1 MSEEQLRAAALE
13 YHEFPRPGK
22 ISIAPTKPLANQRD
36 LSLAYSPGVAYACTA
51 IQQNPAEAARYTA
64 RANLVA
70 VITNGSAVLGLGNI
84 GALAGKPVMEGKAC
98 LFKKFAGIDV
108 YDIEI
113 GESDPDKVV
122 EVVAGLEPTFG
133 GINLED
139 IKAPECFY
147 IERKLRERMKIPV
160 FHDDQHGTAIV
171 AAAAVLNALKIVGK
185 DIGKVKLVCSGAGA
199 AAIACLDLQ
208 VSLGLDRNRT
218 FILDSKGVVHKGRH
232 QGMDPDK
239 ARYAQE
245 TRARTL
251 ADVIEGTD
259 IFLGLSTGGVLTADM
274 VKRMADKPIILAMA
288 NPEPEIR
295 PEVAKAVRPDCLIGT
310 GRSDYPNQ
318 VNNSLCFPFIFRGA
332 LDCGASTI
340 NEPMKLA
347 ATRALS
353 AIAQAES
360 SEIVA
365 QAYGE
370 QTPAFGPDYL
380 IPRAFDPRLIVNIAP
395 AVAKAA
401 MESGVAT
408 RPIQDFHE
416 YHNRLTRFVYASGA
430 PMAPVFA
437 AAQRVPKRVAYAE
450 GEDERVLRAAQAGID
465 EGIVRPVLIGRTDV
479 IESRIRRLGL
489 RLALGGNC
497 EVVNVLDDPRYK
509 EYTQDYYLLARR
521 KGVTRGQ
528 ALEEMRTRPTLIGT
542 MLVRR
547 GDVDAMLCGTL
558 SNYTDHLRYVR
569 NVIGMRE
576 GVHTLAAMQMIML
589 PGRQLFICD
598 THVNRDPTADQ
609 VAEMT
614 LLAVEQVR
622 RFGQEPRV
630 ALLSHSSFGSS
641 EAPSAQKMRDAL
653 EQIVAKMPELA
664 VEGEMQADAAL
675 SKAIRDREFPDSRL
689 AADANLLIMPNIDAA
704 NITYN
709 ALRITAGEGI
719 AVGGILLGVARPVH
733 ILTPSST
740 VRRILNMTAVAVAEA
755 GALEATATGHRPIE
769 ALASLERQRAT
780 AR

>member
-1 MSEEQLRAAALE
+1 MSEEQLRTAALE
-13 YHEFPRPGK
+13 YHECPRPGK
-22 ISIAPTKPLANQRD
+22 VSIAPTKPLANQRD

-51 IQQNPAEAARYTA
+51 IQENPGLAAKYTA

-70 VITNGSAVLGLGNI
+70 VITNGTAVLGLGNI

-108 YDIEI
+108 FDIEI
-113 GESDPDKVV
+113 GETNPDKVV
-122 EVVAGLEPTFG
+122 EIVAGLEPTFG

-171 AAAAVLNALKIVGK
+171 AAAAVLNGLAIVGK

-199 AAIACLDLQ
+199 AALACLDLQ
-208 VSLGLDRNRT
+208 VSLGLDPKKV
-218 FILDSKGVVHKGRH
+218 FVLDSKGVVHKGRIDS
-232 QGMDPDK
+232 MDADK

-251 ADVIEGTD
+251 ADVVEGAD

-295 PEVAKAVRPDCLIGT
+295 PEVAKEARPDCLIGT

-332 LDCGASTI
+332 LDCGANTI

-347 ATRALS
+347 ATRAL
-353 AIAQAES
+353 AALAQAEP

-365 QAYGE
+365 LAYGE
-370 QTPAFGPDYL
+370 PTPAFGPDYL

-408 RPIQDFHE
+408 RPIADFDE
-416 YHNRLTRFVYASGA
+416 YRDRLTRFVYASGT
-430 PMAPVFA
+430 PMAPIFA
-437 AAQRVPKRVAYAE
+437 AAKAAPRRIVFAE
-450 GEDERVLRAAQAGID
+450 GEDERVLRAAQTGID
-465 EGIVRPVLIGRTDV
+465 EGIVFPVLVGRTDV
-479 IESRIRRLGL
+479 IQSRVKRLGL
-489 RLALGGNC
+489 RLTLGKDC
-497 EVVNVLDDPRYK
+497 EGVNVLDDPRYK
-509 EYTQDYYLLARR
+509 EYAQEYYLLARR
-521 KGVTRGQ
+521 KGVNRPQ
-528 ALEEMRTRPTLIGT
+528 ALEEMRTRPTLIGA
-542 MLVRR
+542 MLLRR
-547 GDVDAMLCGTL
+547 GDVDGMLCGTFG
-558 SNYTDHLRYVR
+558 NYADHLRYVR
-569 NVIGMRE
+569 TVIGMRD

-598 THVNRDPTADQ
+598 THANRDPSAAEI
-609 VAEMT
+609 AEMT
-614 LLAVEQVR
+614 MLAVEEVR
-622 RFGQEPRV
+622 RFGQEPSV

-641 EAPSAQKMRDAL
+641 DAPSAVKMREAL
-653 EQIVAKMPELA
+653 DMILSRAPDFA
-664 VEGEMQADAAL
+664 VEGEMHADAAL
-675 SKAIRDREFPDSRL
+675 STAIRDREFPESRL
-689 AADANLLIMPNIDAA
+689 TADANVLIMPNVDAA

-709 ALRITAGEGI
+709 ALRVTAGEGI
-719 AVGGILLGVARPVH
+719 TVGGILLGAAKPVH
-733 ILTPSST
+733 ILTPSAT
-740 VRRILNMTAVAVAEA
+740 VRRILNMTAFAVAEA
-755 GALEATATGHRPIE
+755 ATRKVAAGD
-769 ALASLERQRAT
+769 
-780 AR
+780 

>member
-22 ISIAPTKPLANQRD
+22 VSILPTKPLANQRD

-51 IQQNPAEAARYTA
+51 IQHNPAEAARYTG

-70 VITNGSAVLGLGNI
+70 VITNGTAVLGLGNI

-113 GESDPDKVV
+113 GETDPDKVV

-171 AAAAVLNALKIVGK
+171 AAAAVLNALAIVGK
-185 DIGKVKLVCSGAGA
+185 DIGNVKLVCSGAGA

-208 VSLGLDRNRT
+208 VSLGLDRSKV
-218 FILDSKGVVHKGRH
+218 FILDSKGVVAKGR
-232 QGMDPDK
+232 GSMDADK

-251 ADVIEGTD
+251 DDVIEGAD
-259 IFLGLSTGGVLTADM
+259 IFLGLSTGGVLTAAM
-274 VKRMADKPIILAMA
+274 VKRMADQPIILAMA

-295 PEVAKAVRPDCLIGT
+295 PEVAKEARPDCLIGT

-347 ATRALS
+347 ATRALA

-380 IPRAFDPRLIVNIAP
+380 IPRAFDPRLIVSIAP

-408 RPIQDFHE
+408 RPIANFDE
-416 YHNRLTRFVYASGA
+416 YRERLMQFVYASGA

-437 AAQRVPKRVAYAE
+437 AAKAAPKRVAFAE

-465 EGIVRPVLIGRTDV
+465 EGLVYPVLIGRTDV
-479 IESRIRRLGL
+479 IQSRIKRLGL
-489 RLALGGNC
+489 RLALGRDC
-497 EVVNVLDDPRYK
+497 EGVNILDDPRYRD
-509 EYTQDYYLLARR
+509 YTQDYYMLARR
-521 KGVTRGQ
+521 TGVNRPQ
-528 ALEEMRTRPTLIGT
+528 AQEEMRTRPTLIGA

-547 GDVDAMLCGTL
+547 GDVDAMLCGTVG
-558 SNYTDHLRYVR
+558 NFADHLKYVR
-569 NVIGMRE
+569 MLIGRRE
-576 GVHTLAAMQMIML
+576 GVCALAVMQMLML
-589 PGRQLFICD
+589 PRRQLFICD
-598 THVNRDPTADQ
+598 THVNRDPSAGEI
-609 VAEMT
+609 AEMT
-614 LLAVEQVR
+614 LLAVEQMR
-622 RFGQEPRV
+622 RFGQEPSV

-641 EAPSAQKMRDAL
+641 DAPSAQKMRDAL
-653 EQIVAKMPELA
+653 DIILRRMPDLA
-664 VEGEMQADAAL
+664 VEGEMHADSAL
-675 SKAIRDREFPDSRL
+675 SKTIRDREFPDSRL
-689 AADANLLIMPNIDAA
+689 TADANLLIMPNVDAA

-709 ALRITAGEGI
+709 ALRVTAGEGI
-719 AVGGILLGVARPVH
+719 TVGGILLGAAKPVH
-733 ILTPSST
+733 ILTPSAT

-755 GALEATATGHRPIE
+755 GAAQAAAPAAPGGGRPIE
-769 ALASLERQRAT
+769 TLAAAHRA
-780 AR
+780 R